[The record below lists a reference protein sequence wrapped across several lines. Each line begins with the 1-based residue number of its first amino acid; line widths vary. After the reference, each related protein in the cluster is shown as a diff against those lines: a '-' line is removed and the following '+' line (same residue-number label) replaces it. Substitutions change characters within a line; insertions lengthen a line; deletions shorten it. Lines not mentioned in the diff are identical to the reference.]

1 MPKPQISKD
10 TEIMLK
16 VCSIGLNPID
26 FKMRKGDTKLI
37 LPLKFPIMMGHEC
50 SGVVV
55 EIGKDVSK
63 FKIGD
68 EVFLRKGR
76 GNLAGTWAE
85 YFVEEEKNVA
95 LKPKNL
101 TLDEAASVPLAG
113 LTAYQVIIEHGK
125 LQKGQKVFIG
135 AGAGGVGSFGIQF
148 SKKICEAE
156 VFTSASEKKKDICE
170 KLGADHVI
178 DYRNQKIQDVV
189 KDVDLFF
196 DTTGEVKSGLAITK
210 PHGKLITIAGIPS
223 SADLTDIMKSYKLSF
238 YVPYLLDAITWSTR
252 RNAHKKNIEYFYMW
266 MKSDGEQ
273 LAQIGKW
280 IEEGKI
286 QPLIDKVFQGLDK
299 IQEAVAHL
307 ESGHCT
313 GKVVVH
319 IADIEEKKQDGEKE
333 EEKKGGR

>member
-1 MPKPQISKD
+1 V
-10 TEIMLK
+10 K

-26 FKMRKGDTKLI
+26 FKIRKGDTKLI
-37 LPLKFPIMMGHEC
+37 LPLKFPIMMGNEC

-68 EVFLRKGR
+68 EVFFRKGKE
-76 GNLAGTWAE
+76 NLAGTWAE
-85 YFVEEEKNVA
+85 YFVEEEKYVA

-101 TLDEAASVPLAG
+101 TLDQAAAVPLAA
-113 LTAYQVIIEHGK
+113 LTAYQVLIEHGK
-125 LQKGQKVFIG
+125 LEKGQKVFIG
-135 AGAGGVGSFGIQF
+135 AGAGGVGSFGLQF

-178 DYRNQKIQDVV
+178 DYHKQKIEDVV

-196 DTTGEVKSGLAITK
+196 DTTGEINTGLAITK

-223 SADLTDIMKSYKLSF
+223 SVDMSEIMKTFKVSW
-238 YVPYLLDAITWSTR
+238 YVPYLLDTLTWSKR
-252 RNAHKKNIEYFYMW
+252 RNARKKNIEYFYLW
-266 MKSDGEQ
+266 MKSNGEQ

-286 QPLIDKVFQGLDK
+286 QPLVDKVFQGLDK
-299 IQEAVAHL
+299 IQEAVAYL

-313 GKVVVH
+313 GKVVVN
-319 IADIEEKKQDGEKE
+319 IANIEEKRKEGEKE
-333 EEKKGGR
+333 EEKKEGGKEEEE